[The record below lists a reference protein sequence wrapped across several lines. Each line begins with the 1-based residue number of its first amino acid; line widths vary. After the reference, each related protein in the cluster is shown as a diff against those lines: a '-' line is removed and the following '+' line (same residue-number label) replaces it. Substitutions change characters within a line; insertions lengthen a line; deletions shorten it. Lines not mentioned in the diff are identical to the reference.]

1 MHNPDTNQPNS
12 GHGGIWAA
20 LPLAVIAVSA
30 LLPGVILVVLLFG
43 LLVVC
48 ASCRPLAVLMGL
60 TLTVACAIGAIEI
73 MSAPGMGDDASI
85 GLLFLPWAGFGIW
98 IAAGGLS
105 SKKGAS
111 LRTK

>member
-1 MHNPDTNQPNS
+1 MNNPNGNHS

-20 LPLAVIAVSA
+20 LPLAVVYLSA
-30 LLPGVILVVLLFG
+30 LLPCLAFVLVLFG

-48 ASCRPLAVLMGL
+48 GSCRPLAVLLGL
-60 TLTVACAIGAIEI
+60 TLAVACVIGAIAI
-73 MSAPGMGDDASI
+73 MSASEMGDDACT

-105 SKKGAS
+105 KK
-111 LRTK
+111 